1 MTPQRERWAAGYAQ
15 SDWAGQRAS
24 CHALR
29 EARVR
34 ARDRVGMLSAAHR
47 LRCADGGHQGSSDE
61 HLRVGA
67 ASRDGR
73 SGRGDGR
80 TRDRRHDEAVRGRER
95 QKEKRGHDAHCRTRQ
110 IRRSEKLRGA
120 GDATCN
126 GRTDRINGRT
136 DRTTEGRTDASG
148 GGPRVAPRVDTGI
161 SDVQPMEGPCFFV

>member
-1 MTPQRERWAAGYAQ
+1 
-15 SDWAGQRAS
+15 
-24 CHALR
+24 
-29 EARVR
+29 VR

-95 QKEKRGHDAHCRTRQ
+95 QKEKRGHDAHCRKAN
-110 IRRSEKLRGA
+110 EEAWNFAVPG
-120 GDATCN
+120 CN
-126 GRTDRINGRT
+126 GRKAKDLAYLIRYQCQDR
-136 DRTTEGRTDASG
+136 
-148 GGPRVAPRVDTGI
+148 
-161 SDVQPMEGPCFFV
+161 